1 MTNSYGRE
9 IKKRLIDRGMTQKEL
24 MTKVT
29 EMTGLKMDSGY
40 MSKILSGER
49 NPPKII
55 HAINQI
61 LELEVAQ

>member
-1 MTNSYGRE
+1 MTNNYGRDV
-9 IKKRLIDRGMTQKEL
+9 KKRLIDRGMTQKEL
-24 MTKVT
+24 MAKVT

-55 HAINQI
+55 HAINEI
-61 LELEVAQ
+61 LEITVA

>member
-1 MTNSYGRE
+1 MTNNYGRDV
-9 IKKRLIDRGMTQKEL
+9 KKRLIDRGMTQKEL
-24 MTKVT
+24 MAKVT

-40 MSKILSGER
+40 MSKILSGDR

-61 LELEVAQ
+61 LEIEVAQ

>member
-1 MTNSYGRE
+1 MTNSYGRDV
-9 IKKRLIDRGMTQKEL
+9 KKRLIDRGMTQKEL
-24 MTKVT
+24 MAKVT

-55 HAINQI
+55 HAINEI
-61 LELEVAQ
+61 LEITVA